1 MIMTSWGYTL
11 LDVDDMPEILTQ
23 DEFNV
28 MTANK
33 YALDSR
39 VPSAIKS
46 VTAAVRNY
54 CGWHI
59 AGSQRCELVL
69 NALDLQITRNYSD
82 LLIQLP
88 FKYISDVEKVI
99 INATKNDDGTWVG
112 DEYEYSVAYDG
123 RLTVY
128 DAQIDSR
135 KSTIVIIATVGIS
148 LTDDIKSII
157 CNKVSHIL
165 SATYGVQSETAGRL
179 SISYSSSFVNGA
191 KASSLM
197 TDDKEILN
205 AYKVVT
211 LL

>member
-1 MIMTSWGYTL
+1 MIQTSWGYTL
-11 LDVDDMPEILTQ
+11 LDAATMPSILTVE
-23 DEFNV
+23 EFNS

-33 YALDSR
+33 YVLDSR
-39 VPSAIKS
+39 VQSTINS

-69 NALDLQITRNYSD
+69 NAQDLQITKKYSD
-82 LLIQLP
+82 ILIQLP
-88 FKYISDVEKVI
+88 FKYISDVETVI
-99 INATKNDDGTWVG
+99 FNATKENNEWVG
-112 DEYEYSVAYDG
+112 DEYEYSVAYNG

-128 DAQIDSR
+128 DANIDSR
-135 KSTIVIIATVGIS
+135 KSTIVVVATVGLS
-148 LTDDIKSII
+148 FTDDIKSII
-157 CNKVSHIL
+157 CNKVAHVL
-165 SATYGVQSETAGRL
+165 SGTYGVQSETAGGL

-191 KASSLM
+191 KANSFM

-205 AYKVVT
+205 AYKVVE

>member
-1 MIMTSWGYTL
+1 MIQTSWGYTL
-11 LDVDDMPEILTQ
+11 LDVDAMPDILTQ
-23 DEFNV
+23 EEFNS

-69 NALDLQITRNYSD
+69 NAQNLQITRKYSD
-82 LLIQLP
+82 VIIQLP
-88 FKYISDVEKVI
+88 YRFVSNVEKVI
-99 INATKNDDGTWVG
+99 FNATKENDEWVG
-112 DEYEYSVAYDG
+112 DEYDYSFAYNG
-123 RLTVY
+123 PLTVY
-128 DAQIDSR
+128 DANIDSR
-135 KSTIVIIATVGIS
+135 KSTIVVIATVGLS
-148 LTDDIKSII
+148 FTDDIKSII
-157 CNKVSHIL
+157 ANKVGHVL
-165 SATYGVQSETAGRL
+165 SGTFGIQSETAGGV
-179 SISYSSSFVNGA
+179 SVSYSSSFVNGA
-191 KASSLM
+191 KANSLM

-205 AYKVVT
+205 AYKVVE